1 MRFLLDTHTFLW
13 MDASP
18 DQLSETARS
27 SIQDDANELLLSYA
41 SIWEMQI
48 KVQLGKLMLAKPLR
62 LLIAEQQQI
71 NRIQLL
77 PITPE
82 QIYFLEQL
90 PSHHRD
96 PFDRMIIAQSFVEQ
110 VPILG
115 VDRIFETYG
124 AAVVW

>member
-18 DQLSETARS
+18 DQLSENARA
-27 SIQDDANELLLSYA
+27 SIQDTANELLLSYA

-48 KVQLGKLMLAKPLR
+48 KVQLGKLTLAKPLR
-62 LLIAEQQQI
+62 SLVAEQEQT

-82 QIYFLEQL
+82 HIYFLDQL
-90 PSHHRD
+90 PAHHRD
-96 PFDRMIIAQSFVEQ
+96 PFDRLIIAQSFVEQ
-110 VPILG
+110 IPILG
-115 VDRIFETYG
+115 VDGIFKTYG
-124 AAVVW
+124 VAIVW